1 VNRVVRESLV
11 APAVVVAVAL
21 VTGALGGAATALVVV
36 AVGSAAI
43 VAFHV
48 WHLAKMDA
56 WASGALDAD
65 VPEGRGA
72 WTAVFAAIY
81 RRVRVRSA
89 YERDLRQIIERF
101 QEASAAIPDGIVVL
115 DAANRIDWANAR
127 ALAQLGLDL
136 AHDRGQPIVNLVR
149 QPEFHRY
156 LEAGDYGSSIVVAAQ
171 RDPGRSLALQLVP
184 FAADQK
190 LLMSRDVTELE
201 AVGRMRRDFIA
212 NVSHELKTPLTV
224 ISGFVETLQD
234 LDLDDK
240 QRARFLS
247 LMREQAGNMQRLVA
261 DLLTLSSLESEQ
273 NPPQEEWFDV
283 VPLLLAVSSD
293 AKALSKGRHR
303 IALDIRDA
311 ARVMGSRD
319 ELASAFGNLVSNA
332 VRYTPADGSI
342 TLAWRVEPN
351 GDGVFSVTDTGIGIP
366 AENLPRLTERFYRVD
381 RGRSRATGGTG
392 LGLAIVKH
400 VLIRHQAE
408 LAITSERG
416 RGSTFSVRLPAKR
429 IERVVAATQTADT
442 RDPTES
448 ASPATTS
455 TSGPRE
461 TGA

>member
-11 APAVVVAVAL
+11 PAAAVAVVAL
-21 VTGALGGAATALVVV
+21 VVGALGGPSAALVVV
-36 AVGSAAI
+36 AVGAAAI
-43 VAFHV
+43 LAFHV
-48 WHLAKMDA
+48 WHLAKIEA

-72 WTAVFAAIY
+72 WAPVFAAIY
-81 RRVRVRSA
+81 RRMRVRSA
-89 YERDLRQIIERF
+89 YERDLRQVIERF
-101 QEASAAIPDGIVVL
+101 QQASAAIPDGIVVL
-115 DAANRIDWANAR
+115 DSANRIDWANAR

-136 AHDRGQPIVNLVR
+136 KQDRGQPIANLVR

-156 LEAGDYGSSIVVAAQ
+156 LETGDYGSSIIVASQ

-184 FAADQK
+184 FAAEQK

-234 LDLDDK
+234 LDLDDT
-240 QRARFLS
+240 QRARFLA
-247 LMREQAGNMQRLVA
+247 LMGEQAANMQRLVA
-261 DLLTLSSLESEQ
+261 DLLTLSSLESDE
-273 NPPQEEWFDV
+273 NPLQEKWFDI

-293 AKALSKGRHR
+293 AKALSKKRHR

-311 ARVMGSRD
+311 ARALGSRD

-342 TLAWRVEPN
+342 GLAWRVEAD

-381 RGRSRATGGTG
+381 RGRSRAMGGTG

-400 VLIRHQAE
+400 VLIRHQAD
-408 LAITSERG
+408 LDITSERG
-416 RGSTFSVRLPAKR
+416 RGSTFTVRLPAKR
-429 IERVVAATQTADT
+429 IERVGAPVPSDT
-442 RDPTES
+442 DERG
-448 ASPATTS
+448 SPEVRATTS
-455 TSGPRE
+455 TAAPRE

>member
-21 VTGALGGAATALVVV
+21 VTGALGGAAAALVVV
-36 AVGSAAI
+36 AVGGAAI

-156 LEAGDYGSSIVVAAQ
+156 LETGDYGSSIVVAAQ

-283 VPLLLAVSSD
+283 VPLLLAVSSV

-429 IERVVAATQTADT
+429 IERVVAATRTADT

>member
-21 VTGALGGAATALVVV
+21 VTGALGGAAAALVVV
-36 AVGSAAI
+36 AVGGAAI

-429 IERVVAATQTADT
+429 IERVVAATQSADT
-442 RDPTES
+442 RDPSES

>member
-1 VNRVVRESLV
+1 
-11 APAVVVAVAL
+11 
-21 VTGALGGAATALVVV
+21 
-36 AVGSAAI
+36 
-43 VAFHV
+43 
-48 WHLAKMDA
+48 
-56 WASGALDAD
+56 
-65 VPEGRGA
+65 
-72 WTAVFAAIY
+72 
-81 RRVRVRSA
+81 
-89 YERDLRQIIERF
+89 
-101 QEASAAIPDGIVVL
+101 
-115 DAANRIDWANAR
+115 
-127 ALAQLGLDL
+127 
-136 AHDRGQPIVNLVR
+136 
-149 QPEFHRY
+149 
-156 LEAGDYGSSIVVAAQ
+156 
-171 RDPGRSLALQLVP
+171 
-184 FAADQK
+184 
-190 LLMSRDVTELE
+190 MSRDVTELE

-234 LDLDDK
+234 LHLDDK

-293 AKALSKGRHR
+293 AKSLSKGRHR

-416 RGSTFSVRLPAKR
+416 RGSTFSVRLPATR
-429 IERVVAATQTADT
+429 IKRVVAATRTADT

>member
-1 VNRVVRESLV
+1 MNRVVRESLV
-11 APAVVVAVAL
+11 APAVVVAVSL
-21 VTGALGGAATALVVV
+21 VTGALGGAAAALVVV
-36 AVGSAAI
+36 AVGGAAI

-171 RDPGRSLALQLVP
+171 RVPGRSLALQLVP

-442 RDPTES
+442 RDPSES